1 MVQLSELN
9 DIAVAPKP
17 VERQRV
23 STALRV
29 FSEKTCAA
37 LMHHPEIKTSTTD
50 TVVFIQKVLKFW
62 KIVNVK
68 APGLDKRLNDVLR
81 APITDPDDERLTYLQ
96 EFGNMA
102 LQMAG
107 KQGSRVKQLSQD
119 TAKALY
125 YTCNGLVDMT
135 RHLLYYQPTTM
146 SFLGSLQDP
155 LKRDSGSSFPSIK
168 ARMEGKSAGRPL
180 RTAKL
185 VQKLD
190 HLDSSP
196 HRQHFMIKSA

>member
-1 MVQLSELN
+1 MVAGSPHSYIL
-9 DIAVAPKP
+9 VAPKP

-37 LMHHPEIKTSTTD
+37 LTHHPEIKTSTTD

-81 APITDPDDERLTYLQ
+81 APITDHDYERLTYLQ

-102 LQMAG
+102 IKMAG
-107 KQGSRVKQLSQD
+107 KQGSK
-119 TAKALY
+119 
-125 YTCNGLVDMT
+125 
-135 RHLLYYQPTTM
+135 
-146 SFLGSLQDP
+146 
-155 LKRDSGSSFPSIK
+155 
-168 ARMEGKSAGRPL
+168 E
-180 RTAKL
+180 
-185 VQKLD
+185 
-190 HLDSSP
+190 
-196 HRQHFMIKSA
+196 